1 MIQIIKK
8 DYKDIDTAVRDIN
21 VLSIQYDYFK
31 DFNIITSPT
40 HESYIAILK
49 FDVPKNYN
57 CLATLDL
64 AKIKSEGSFHI
75 LNFKYK
81 IKFVD
86 KELEANSFFK
96 CIECKVYN
104 NNKLVEICSHFG
116 FKDFIDLVKFKYI
129 DDEFFE
135 NKYIE
140 VCLKEFEFSPY
151 LTGTRSIER
160 ETFICEN
167 IDYKYIYDHIVNV
180 YLQRGYLLDIDGL
193 DDFKKVLKRACNLIN
208 ERNVNPGTIDCKEK

>member
-8 DYKDIDTAVRDIN
+8 DYKNINEAVSDIN
-21 VLSIQYDYFK
+21 ATSIQYDYFK

-40 HESYIAILK
+40 HENYTAILK
-49 FDVPKNYN
+49 FDVPRNYK

-64 AKIKSEGSFHI
+64 ARIKTEECSFHV

-81 IKFVD
+81 IKFID
-86 KELEANSFFK
+86 KELEANTLFK

-104 NNKLVEICSHFG
+104 NKIVEICAHFG

-129 DDEFFE
+129 GDEFCE

-140 VCLKEFEFSPY
+140 VCLKEFEPSVC
-151 LTGTRSIER
+151 LTGVRAKDR

-167 IDYKYIYDHIVNV
+167 IDYKYICDHIVNV

-193 DDFKKVLKRACNLIN
+193 NDFKKVLKRVCDLIN
-208 ERNVNPGTIDCKEK
+208 ERDIKK

>member
-8 DYKDIDTAVRDIN
+8 DYKNISEAVNDIN
-21 VLSIQYDYFK
+21 AISIQYDYFK
-31 DFNIITSPT
+31 DFNIMTSPT
-40 HESYIAILK
+40 HENYTAILK

-64 AKIKSEGSFHI
+64 AKIKAEGSFHI

-96 CIECKVYN
+96 CIECEVYN
-104 NNKLVEICSHFG
+104 NKIIKIYAHFG
-116 FKDFIDLVKFKYI
+116 FKDFIELIRFNYL
-129 DDEFFE
+129 DDGLFE
-135 NKYIE
+135 NKYIQ
-140 VCLKEFEFSPY
+140 VYLKEFEFSPY
-151 LTGTRSIER
+151 LSGVRTIDR

-193 DDFKKVLKRACNLIN
+193 NDFKKVLKRACNLIN
-208 ERNVNPGTIDCKEK
+208 ERNVNPGAIDCKAK

>member
-8 DYKDIDTAVRDIN
+8 DYKDIDTAVMDIN
-21 VLSIQYDYFK
+21 TISIQYDYFK
-31 DFNIITSPT
+31 DFNIMTSPT
-40 HESYIAILK
+40 HENYTAILK
-49 FDVPKNYN
+49 FDVPRNYK

-64 AKIKSEGSFHI
+64 AKIKAEGSFHI

-81 IKFVD
+81 IKFMD
-86 KELEANSFFK
+86 KELEANTLFK

-104 NNKLVEICSHFG
+104 NKIVEICAHFG

-129 DDEFFE
+129 GDEFCE

-140 VCLKEFEFSPY
+140 VCLKDFEFSPY
-151 LTGTRSIER
+151 LTGARAIER

-167 IDYKYIYDHIVNV
+167 VDYKYIYDHIVNV

-193 DDFKKVLKRACNLIN
+193 NDFEEVFKRVCELIN
-208 ERNVNPGTIDCKEK
+208 ERNVNPGAIDCKEK

>member
-1 MIQIIKK
+1 MIQVIKK

-31 DFNIITSPT
+31 DFNIMTSPT
-40 HESYIAILK
+40 HENYTAILK
-49 FDVPKNYN
+49 FDIPRNYK

-81 IKFVD
+81 IEFID
-86 KELEANSFFK
+86 KELEANTILK
-96 CIECKVYN
+96 YLECKVYN
-104 NNKLVEICSHFG
+104 NTLVEIRTHFG

-129 DDEFFE
+129 DDGLFK

-140 VCLKEFEFSPY
+140 VCLREFDFSSY
-151 LTGTRSIER
+151 LTGTRSKDR

-180 YLQRGYLLDIDGL
+180 YLQRGYLLDREGL
-193 DDFKKVLKRACNLIN
+193 NNFKEVFKRACNLIN
-208 ERNVNPGTIDCKEK
+208 ERNVNPGAIDCKAK